1 MNLKN
6 DYMEDTEELTFNEE
20 VSDEELHSKLG
31 VDDHI
36 YIRKFFGGPFLV
48 VLGVLLILTS
58 LFALMYGLFNS
69 DKYLDG
75 RQIGVTH
82 SKYKLLVT
90 HTTSQYGGTI
100 DNFSKYNSLDK
111 AYTYSFS
118 VSNNNPLQLQYGVSL
133 TSKGNLNDDVH
144 YQLVRNDQVVEE
156 GLINKRESNTIYS
169 TSISSNTLDKYEIKI
184 WSNTNNGQNYTFKIS
199 IDV

>member
-58 LFALMYGLFNS
+58 LFVS
-69 DKYLDG
+69 PV
-75 RQIGVTH
+75 R
-82 SKYKLLVT
+82 
-90 HTTSQYGGTI
+90 
-100 DNFSKYNSLDK
+100 
-111 AYTYSFS
+111 S
-118 VSNNNPLQLQYGVSL
+118 VPLQPAKV
-133 TSKGNLNDDVH
+133 
-144 YQLVRNDQVVEE
+144 
-156 GLINKRESNTIYS
+156 
-169 TSISSNTLDKYEIKI
+169 
-184 WSNTNNGQNYTFKIS
+184 
-199 IDV
+199 